1 MKTTKLPQAREKAS
15 DHVASDW
22 LGERCESFTN
32 TERSKTKPVQ
42 SRITIDILLKIAL
55 YGPSNS
61 ECTRLNE
68 VLSYFQVSDLVT
80 WW

>member
-55 YGPSNS
+55 HGPNNS

>member
-1 MKTTKLPQAREKAS
+1 MSLPIGWESGAS
-15 DHVASDW
+15 F
-22 LGERCESFTN
+22 LPI
-32 TERSKTKPVQ
+32 TERSKTKPKQ